1 MSTQTVIAVTK
12 SSDASMILL
21 PDGILDSDEEAL
33 ADHDDENDL
42 KLKTSE
48 KREQKDDTT
57 EQRGATT
64 RLRVRTAGICFI

>member
-21 PDGILDSDEEAL
+21 PDGLDSDEEAL
-33 ADHDDENDL
+33 ADHDDETDL
-42 KLKTSE
+42 KLKTIE

-64 RLRVRTAGICFI
+64 RLRVRTAGKLIF